1 VSHRAYCDQVSS
13 KKTLEAA
20 ESVQSPK
27 AQKIMRIKRASI
39 PIFQNEYKVER
50 REEAKAKPI
59 QDRSDPEYIGQR
71 HQRIQDYVKNQIHFD
86 QLKKKR
92 QRDLSKISLEDY
104 L

>member
-1 VSHRAYCDQVSS
+1 
-13 KKTLEAA
+13 
-20 ESVQSPK
+20 
-27 AQKIMRIKRASI
+27 MRIKRASI

-104 L
+104 LQDELIEKQIDLINEEKNRYLKEQLQN